1 VYKGSAVMME
11 IAISAGN
18 KALQVV
24 DAINAIVGDLE
35 KEWQN
40 GIGEKDEIIVG
51 GLSINGEEEHLGCC
65 EG

>member
-1 VYKGSAVMME
+1 MYKGSAVMME